1 MKLAALLLLLAL
13 SAVQGFISC
22 TKCLSLQLRPEA
34 TAVRSSTDADAA
46 ATAAAAAKPEKEI
59 SPKHKAYLEEAAANR
74 KRAAESRLMN
84 SKKFWRKKVVYDF
97 VRTKQRAERKEEAAS
112 TRWERN
118 VTVAL
123 SDLQQGQWLPGK
135 VRNLQ
140 PFGAWID
147 IGAERDGLLHVSDMS
162 EGFTPSV
169 ADAVYTGQLL
179 NVTVKFV
186 DAGAS
191 KLALSLVP
199 LTSSAAA
206 AAQRGADGGP
216 LTAEPLEAVEAG
228 DELWGEVVKVTNF
241 GAYVECGV
249 D

>member
-1 MKLAALLLLLAL
+1 
-13 SAVQGFISC
+13 
-22 TKCLSLQLRPEA
+22 
-34 TAVRSSTDADAA
+34 
-46 ATAAAAAKPEKEI
+46 
-59 SPKHKAYLEEAAANR
+59 
-74 KRAAESRLMN
+74 MN

-169 ADAVYTGQLL
+169 ADAVYTGQVL

-199 LTSSAAA
+199 LTSGAAA

-249 D
+249 DVQGFLHITEWPAAGGRSPNEVFSRGQRLRTWVLQVDSEASRLKLTGERPDYLPRIGGGSGMLTDTAGDDDDY